1 MTDYHEYHPD
11 RYRQIPGSEYGARNG
26 GSGVGVLVAL
36 AAIAL
41 FFGAL
46 LMFAGTPADDSE
58 QTAARQP
65 APVERPVT
73 EPVN

>member
-1 MTDYHEYHPD
+1 MTDHHEYDPD
-11 RYRQIPGSEYGARNG
+11 RYRQIPGSEYGDSA
-26 GSGVGVLVAL
+26 SGTGVLVAL

-46 LMFAGTPADDSE
+46 LMFAGTPADDGE

-65 APVERPVT
+65 APVERPFT
-73 EPVN
+73 EPAN